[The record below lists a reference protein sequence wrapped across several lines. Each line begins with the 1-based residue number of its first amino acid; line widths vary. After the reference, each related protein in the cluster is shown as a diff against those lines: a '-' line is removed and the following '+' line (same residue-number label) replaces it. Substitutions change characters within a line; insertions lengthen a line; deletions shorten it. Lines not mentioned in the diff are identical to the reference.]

1 MGNAFP
7 QTGCNH
13 FHPSASMPELRSR
26 TGPDLA
32 KYHSPRRFASLDGL
46 RFLCIGAVLWHH
58 APVWQDDGLRLLTRG
73 FVGVDFFFVLSGFL
87 ITTLLVR
94 ERRATGHISLKGF
107 YWRRILRIIPVYFF
121 VVTAVCVYYIFVKG
135 ERQYLE
141 HAPYYYLFLS
151 NFLSS
156 DIPMLGATWSLA
168 VEEQYYMLWPLL
180 LVLLP
185 ARALLPVLAGLI
197 ALNLA
202 AITNALTP
210 LGITAVEA
218 GPLVFKMFNATYAP
232 ILIGSALAILLD
244 RPGSFDRMARLAG
257 YRLAPL
263 ATFVILLLMLQ
274 VLPQDLRGWPNL
286 LIHLTMAA
294 CLATLVVREDNLL
307 RPLMTFPPIA
317 RVGEISY
324 GIYLYHLL
332 ALHVVNVGL
341 ARADLQNLWVVTLL
355 YSLLSIAIAEFSF
368 RTWESWFLRLK
379 DKRFGRVRAVE
390 PATDPRLRER

>member
-1 MGNAFP
+1 
-7 QTGCNH
+7 
-13 FHPSASMPELRSR
+13 MPELRPR
-26 TGPDLA
+26 TGPDPA
-32 KYHSPRRFASLDGL
+32 EYHATRRFASLDGL

-58 APVWQDDGLRLLTRG
+58 APVWQDGSLRILTRG

-94 ERRATGHISLKGF
+94 ERRATGRISLKGF
-107 YWRRILRIIPVYFF
+107 YWRRILRIVPVYFL
-121 VVTAVCVYYIFVKG
+121 VVTVVCVYYIFLKG

-141 HAPYYYLFLS
+141 LAPYYYLFLS
-151 NFLSS
+151 NFLVG
-156 DIPMLGATWSLA
+156 DIPTLGPTWSLS

-185 ARALLPVLAGLI
+185 ARALLPVLAGLVV
-197 ALNLA
+197 LNLA
-202 AITNALTP
+202 AITGALTP

-244 RPGSFDRMARLAG
+244 RAGSFDRLARIAG
-257 YRLAPL
+257 HRLAPL
-263 ATFVILLLMLQ
+263 ITFAVLLLLLQ

-286 LIHLTMAA
+286 VMHLTMAA
-294 CLATLVVREDNLL
+294 CLATLVVREDNAL
-307 RPLMTFPPIA
+307 RPVLSFPPIA

-332 ALHVVNVGL
+332 ALHVVNVSLGQ
-341 ARADLQNLWVVTLL
+341 AGMQDPWTVMLL
-355 YSLLSIAIAEFSF
+355 YALLSIAIAEVSF
-368 RTWESWFLRLK
+368 RTWERWFLRLK
-379 DKRFGRVRAVE
+379 DKRFGRVPAVE
-390 PATDPRLRER
+390 HPAGQRSAGQ